1 MPLQATRIAI
11 QIDDPLVS
19 KAVHYVIATEPRW
32 TLCQNPRPSDVRL
45 TGLDVKSWPDH
56 DGATILVTS
65 AQPARASS
73 AIDAF
78 TSGVVDGIVST
89 DELGL
94 LSDAISAVTTGLAP
108 VSPKVRD
115 AAKIMPR
122 LSDRKL
128 AVIAKLAV
136 GCSCATISTQ
146 LHLSESTIKRELQE
160 LSAAFEASSRAELLA
175 AAAAAGL
182 LSAGSRGD

>member
-1 MPLQATRIAI
+1 MPRQAIRIAI

-19 KAVHYVIATEPRW
+19 RAVHYVIATEPRW
-32 TLCQNPRPSDVRL
+32 TLCQNPEPSDVRL
-45 TGLDVKSWPDH
+45 TGLDVGNCPDQA
-56 DGATILVTS
+56 GATILVTS
-65 AQPARASS
+65 ARPARASS

-94 LSDAISAVTTGLAP
+94 LPDAISAVTTGLAT

-122 LSDRKL
+122 LSGRKL

-136 GCSCATISTQ
+136 GCSSATISAQ
-146 LHLSESTIKRELQE
+146 LHVSESTIKREVQE
-160 LSAAFEASSRAELLA
+160 LCAAFEASSRAELLA

-182 LSAGSRGD
+182 VSAGSRGD